1 MLRKEHRLEK
11 ELRLEKAYMSDILR
25 IAIDG
30 PGGAGKSTVA
40 KAVAK
45 KLGIDYIDTGAMYR
59 AIAYKFIS
67 LGITVDGENDEQ
79 FQALINKIL
88 ASTEVD
94 YSKGITRLDGIDVS
108 SKIRTAEIS
117 SAASS
122 FSAFPS
128 VRKKLVSL
136 QQKMAREK
144 SLVMDGRDIGS
155 NVIKD
160 AELKIFLTASPEERA
175 RRRYE
180 ELCEKGDMASY
191 AAVLCDM
198 QARDKNDMSR
208 QLNPLVKAED
218 AFELDSSNMSVDE
231 VVDLICERAKQ
242 V

>member
-1 MLRKEHRLEK
+1 
-11 ELRLEKAYMSDILR
+11 MSDILR

-59 AIAYKFIS
+59 AIAYKFMS
-67 LGITVDGENDEQ
+67 LGIIPGKDNDAK
-79 FQALINKIL
+79 FQDLINKIL

-94 YSKGITRLDGIDVS
+94 YSKGITRLDGTDVS
-108 SKIRTAEIS
+108 DKIRTTEIS

-136 QQKMAREK
+136 QQKMAQEK

-175 RRRYE
+175 RRRFE
-180 ELCEKGDMASY
+180 ELSKKNDKVDYE
-191 AAVLCDM
+191 AVLCDM
-198 QARDKNDMSR
+198 KIRDRNDMSR

-218 AFELDSSNMSVDE
+218 ALELDSSNMSVDD

-242 V
+242 LF

>member
-1 MLRKEHRLEK
+1 
-11 ELRLEKAYMSDILR
+11 MSDILR

-59 AIAYKFIS
+59 AIAYKLVSF
-67 LGITVDGENDEQ
+67 GIEPIKENDMKFHES
-79 FQALINKIL
+79 IDKIL
-88 ASTEVD
+88 LSTEVD
-94 YSKGITRLDGIDVS
+94 YSEGITRLDGIDVS

-128 VRKKLVSL
+128 VRKKLVNL

-180 ELCEKGDMASY
+180 ELCKKDDRVDYADVLRDMKT
-191 AAVLCDM
+191 
-198 QARDKNDMSR
+198 RDENDMSR

-231 VVDLICERAKQ
+231 VVNLICERAKQ
-242 V
+242 L

>member
-1 MLRKEHRLEK
+1 
-11 ELRLEKAYMSDILR
+11 MSDILR

-59 AIAYKFIS
+59 AIAYKFMS
-67 LGITVDGENDEQ
+67 LGIIPGKDNDAK
-79 FQALINKIL
+79 FQDLINKIL

-94 YSKGITRLDGIDVS
+94 YSKGITRLDGTDVS
-108 SKIRTAEIS
+108 DKIRTTEIS

-122 FSAFPS
+122 FSVFPS

-136 QQKMAREK
+136 QQKMAQEK

-175 RRRYE
+175 RRRFE
-180 ELCEKGDMASY
+180 ELSKKNDKVDYE
-191 AAVLCDM
+191 AVLCDM
-198 QARDKNDMSR
+198 KIRDKNDMSR

-218 AFELDSSNMSVDE
+218 ALELDSSNMSVDE

-242 V
+242 LF

>member
-1 MLRKEHRLEK
+1 MREK
-11 ELRLEKAYMSDILR
+11 HISDILR

-59 AIAYKFIS
+59 AIAYKFMS
-67 LGITVDGENDEQ
+67 LGIIPGKDNDAK
-79 FQALINKIL
+79 FQDLINKIL

-94 YSKGITRLDGIDVS
+94 YSKGITRLDGTDVS
-108 SKIRTAEIS
+108 DKIRTAEIS

-136 QQKMAREK
+136 QQKMAQEK

-175 RRRYE
+175 RRRFE
-180 ELCEKGDMASY
+180 EISKKGDTVDY
-191 AAVLCDM
+191 ETVLCDM
-198 QARDKNDMSR
+198 KIRDRNDMSR

-218 AFELDSSNMSVDE
+218 ALELDSSNMSVDE
-231 VVDLICERAKQ
+231 VVDLICERARQ
-242 V
+242 LF

>member
-1 MLRKEHRLEK
+1 
-11 ELRLEKAYMSDILR
+11 MSDILR

-67 LGITVDGENDEQ
+67 LGIRADGENDEQ

-88 ASTEVD
+88 ASTEID

-117 SAASS
+117 SAAST

-128 VRKKLVSL
+128 VRKKLVRL

-191 AAVLCDM
+191 AAVLCDI

-218 AFELDSSNMSVDE
+218 ALELDSSNMSVDE
-231 VVDLICERAKQ
+231 VVDLICERARQ
-242 V
+242 LF

>member
-1 MLRKEHRLEK
+1 
-11 ELRLEKAYMSDILR
+11 MSDILR

-59 AIAYKFIS
+59 AIAYKFMS
-67 LGITVDGENDEQ
+67 LGIIPGKDNDIK
-79 FQALINKIL
+79 FQDLINKIL

-94 YSKGITRLDGIDVS
+94 YSKGITRLDGTDVS
-108 SKIRTAEIS
+108 DKIRTTEIS

-136 QQKMAREK
+136 QQKMAQEK

-175 RRRYE
+175 RRRFE
-180 ELCEKGDMASY
+180 ELSKKNDKVDYE
-191 AAVLCDM
+191 AVLCDM
-198 QARDKNDMSR
+198 KIRDRNDMSR

-218 AFELDSSNMSVDE
+218 ALELDSSNMSVDE

-242 V
+242 LF

>member
-1 MLRKEHRLEK
+1 
-11 ELRLEKAYMSDILR
+11 MSDILR

-59 AIAYKFIS
+59 AIAYKFMS
-67 LGITVDGENDEQ
+67 LGIIPGKDNDAK
-79 FQALINKIL
+79 FQDLINKIL

-94 YSKGITRLDGIDVS
+94 YSKGITRLDGTDVS
-108 SKIRTAEIS
+108 DKIRTAEIS

-136 QQKMAREK
+136 QQKMAQEK

-160 AELKIFLTASPEERA
+160 AELKIFLTASPQERA
-175 RRRYE
+175 RRRFE
-180 ELCEKGDMASY
+180 ELSKKNNKVDY
-191 AAVLCDM
+191 ATVLCDM
-198 QARDKNDMSR
+198 KIRDRNDMSR

-218 AFELDSSNMSVDE
+218 ALELDSSNMSVDE

-242 V
+242 LF

>member
-1 MLRKEHRLEK
+1 
-11 ELRLEKAYMSDILR
+11 MSDILR

-67 LGITVDGENDEQ
+67 LGIRADGENDEQ

-117 SAASS
+117 SAAST

-242 V
+242 VFCVEK

>member
-1 MLRKEHRLEK
+1 
-11 ELRLEKAYMSDILR
+11 MSDILR

-59 AIAYKFIS
+59 AIAYKFMS
-67 LGITVDGENDEQ
+67 LGIIPGKDNDAK
-79 FQALINKIL
+79 FQDLINKIL

-94 YSKGITRLDGIDVS
+94 YSKGITRLDGTDVS
-108 SKIRTAEIS
+108 DKIRTTEIS

-136 QQKMAREK
+136 QQKMAQEK

-175 RRRYE
+175 RRRFE
-180 ELCEKGDMASY
+180 ELSKKNDKVDYE
-191 AAVLCDM
+191 AVLCDM
-198 QARDKNDMSR
+198 KIRDRNDMSR

-218 AFELDSSNMSVDE
+218 ALELDSSNMSVDE

-242 V
+242 LFCIEK

>member
-1 MLRKEHRLEK
+1 
-11 ELRLEKAYMSDILR
+11 MSDILR

-59 AIAYKFIS
+59 AIAYKLVSF
-67 LGITVDGENDEQ
+67 GIEPSKENDMKFHES
-79 FQALINKIL
+79 INKIL
-88 ASTEVD
+88 LSTEVD

-108 SKIRTAEIS
+108 DKIRTAEMC
-117 SAASS
+117 SAASY
-122 FSAFPS
+122 FSALPS
-128 VRKKLVSL
+128 VRNKLVRL
-136 QQKMAREK
+136 QQKMAKEK

-180 ELCEKGDMASY
+180 ELCKKDDRVDYADVLRDMKT
-191 AAVLCDM
+191 
-198 QARDKNDMSR
+198 RDENDMSR

-231 VVDLICERAKQ
+231 VVNLICERAKQ
-242 V
+242 L

>member
-1 MLRKEHRLEK
+1 
-11 ELRLEKAYMSDILR
+11 MSDILR

-67 LGITVDGENDEQ
+67 LGITADGEDDEQ

-117 SAASS
+117 SAAST

-218 AFELDSSNMSVDE
+218 AFELDSSNMSADE
-231 VVDLICERAKQ
+231 VVDLICERAKRSMLELNAKMKTRKIL
-242 V
+242 

>member
-1 MLRKEHRLEK
+1 
-11 ELRLEKAYMSDILR
+11 MSDILR

-67 LGITVDGENDEQ
+67 LGIAVDGENDEQ

-108 SKIRTAEIS
+108 SKIRTAEMS

-208 QLNPLVKAED
+208 QLNPLAKAED

>member
-1 MLRKEHRLEK
+1 
-11 ELRLEKAYMSDILR
+11 MSKNLR

-40 KAVAK
+40 KEVAR
-45 KLGIDYIDTGAMYR
+45 KLVIDYIDTGAMYR

-67 LGITVDGENDEQ
+67 CGLKPGIEDDGFTES
-79 FQALINKIL
+79 LNKIL
-88 ASTEVD
+88 VSTDVD
-94 YSKGITRLDGIDVS
+94 YSRGITRLDGIDVS
-108 SKIRTAEIS
+108 DKIRTAEIS

-122 FSAFPS
+122 FSAIPS

-136 QQKMAREK
+136 QQKMAQEK

-180 ELCEKGDMASY
+180 ELCQKGEKVEY
-191 AAVLCDM
+191 EVVLCEM
-198 QARDKNDMSR
+198 KTRDQNDMSR
-208 QLNPLVKAED
+208 ELNPLVKADD
-218 AFELDSSNMSVDE
+218 AWEIDSSELTASE
-231 VVDLICERAKQ
+231 VVKLICDRANQLFCVEK
-242 V
+242 

>member
-1 MLRKEHRLEK
+1 
-11 ELRLEKAYMSDILR
+11 MSDILR

-59 AIAYKFIS
+59 AIAYKFMS
-67 LGITVDGENDEQ
+67 LGIIPGKDNDAK
-79 FQALINKIL
+79 FQDLINQIL

-94 YSKGITRLDGIDVS
+94 YSKGITRLDGTDVS
-108 SKIRTAEIS
+108 DKIRTAEIS

-136 QQKMAREK
+136 QQKMAQEK

-175 RRRYE
+175 RRRFE
-180 ELCEKGDMASY
+180 EISKKGDTVDY
-191 AAVLCDM
+191 ETVLCDM
-198 QARDKNDMSR
+198 KIRDRNDMSR

-218 AFELDSSNMSVDE
+218 ALELDSSNMSVDE
-231 VVDLICERAKQ
+231 VVDLICERARQ
-242 V
+242 LF

>member
-1 MLRKEHRLEK
+1 
-11 ELRLEKAYMSDILR
+11 MSDILR

-208 QLNPLVKAED
+208 KLNPLVKAED

>member
-1 MLRKEHRLEK
+1 
-11 ELRLEKAYMSDILR
+11 MSDILR

-59 AIAYKFIS
+59 AIAYKFMS
-67 LGITVDGENDEQ
+67 LGIIPGKDNDAK
-79 FQALINKIL
+79 FQDLINKIL

-94 YSKGITRLDGIDVS
+94 YSKGITRLDGTDVS
-108 SKIRTAEIS
+108 DKIRTTEIS

-136 QQKMAREK
+136 QQKMAQEK

-175 RRRYE
+175 RRRFE
-180 ELCEKGDMASY
+180 ELSKKNDKVDYATVLGDMKI
-191 AAVLCDM
+191 
-198 QARDKNDMSR
+198 RDRNDMSR

-218 AFELDSSNMSVDE
+218 ALELDSSNMSVDE

-242 V
+242 LF

>member
-1 MLRKEHRLEK
+1 M
-11 ELRLEKAYMSDILR
+11 R

-40 KAVAK
+40 RAVAK

-67 LGITVDGENDEQ
+67 FGINPGNENDER
-79 FQALINKIL
+79 FQEAANKIL

-108 SKIRTAEIS
+108 NKIRTAEIS
-117 SAASS
+117 SAASC
-122 FSAFPS
+122 FSALPA

-136 QQKMAREK
+136 QQQMAQEK

-155 NVIKD
+155 NVIQD

-180 ELCEKGDMASY
+180 ELREKGDNVDY
-191 AAVLCDM
+191 AAVLCDIKT
-198 QARDKNDMSR
+198 RDKNDMSR
-208 QLNPLVKAED
+208 KLNPLVKAED
-218 AFELDSSNMSVDE
+218 AFEVDSSNMAVDE
-231 VVDLICERAKQ
+231 VVNLICERARQLFCVEK
-242 V
+242 

>member
-1 MLRKEHRLEK
+1 
-11 ELRLEKAYMSDILR
+11 MSDILR

-59 AIAYKFIS
+59 AIAYKFMS
-67 LGITVDGENDEQ
+67 LGIIPGKDNDAK
-79 FQALINKIL
+79 FQDLINKIL

-94 YSKGITRLDGIDVS
+94 YSKGITRLDGTDVS
-108 SKIRTAEIS
+108 DKIRTAEIS

-136 QQKMAREK
+136 QQKMAQEK

-175 RRRYE
+175 RRRFE
-180 ELCEKGDMASY
+180 EISKKGDTVDY
-191 AAVLCDM
+191 ETVLCDM
-198 QARDKNDMSR
+198 KIRDRNDMSR

-218 AFELDSSNMSVDE
+218 ALELDSSNMSVDE
-231 VVDLICERAKQ
+231 VVDLICERARQ
-242 V
+242 LF

>member
-1 MLRKEHRLEK
+1 
-11 ELRLEKAYMSDILR
+11 MSDILR

-242 V
+242 LF

>member
-1 MLRKEHRLEK
+1 MENS
-11 ELRLEKAYMSDILR
+11 MSKNLR

-40 KAVAK
+40 KEVAR

-67 LGITVDGENDEQ
+67 CGLKPGIENDGFTES
-79 FQALINKIL
+79 LNKIL
-88 ASTEVD
+88 VSTDVD
-94 YSKGITRLDGIDVS
+94 YSRGITRLDGIDVS
-108 SKIRTAEIS
+108 DKIRTAEIS

-122 FSAFPS
+122 FSAIPS

-136 QQKMAREK
+136 QQKMAQEK

-180 ELCEKGDMASY
+180 ELCQKGEKVEY
-191 AAVLCDM
+191 EAVLREM
-198 QARDKNDMSR
+198 KTRDQNDMSR
-208 QLNPLVKAED
+208 ELNPLVKADD
-218 AFELDSSNMSVDE
+218 AWEIDSSELTASE
-231 VVDLICERAKQ
+231 VVKLICDRANQLFCVEK
-242 V
+242 

>member
-1 MLRKEHRLEK
+1 
-11 ELRLEKAYMSDILR
+11 MSNILR

-59 AIAYKFIS
+59 AIAYKFMS
-67 LGITVDGENDEQ
+67 LGIIPGKDNDAK
-79 FQALINKIL
+79 FQDLINKIL

-94 YSKGITRLDGIDVS
+94 YSKGITRLDGTDVS
-108 SKIRTAEIS
+108 DKIRTTEIS

-136 QQKMAREK
+136 QQKMAQEK

-160 AELKIFLTASPEERA
+160 AELKIFLTASPQERA
-175 RRRYE
+175 RRRFE
-180 ELCEKGDMASY
+180 ELSKKNDKVDYE
-191 AAVLCDM
+191 AVLCDM
-198 QARDKNDMSR
+198 KIRDRNDMSR

-218 AFELDSSNMSVDE
+218 ALELDSSNMSVDE

-242 V
+242 LF

>member
-1 MLRKEHRLEK
+1 
-11 ELRLEKAYMSDILR
+11 MSDILR

-59 AIAYKFIS
+59 AIAYKFLS
-67 LGITVDGENDEQ
+67 LGIIPGKDNDAN
-79 FQALINKIL
+79 FQDLINKIL

-94 YSKGITRLDGIDVS
+94 YSKGITRLDGTDVS
-108 SKIRTAEIS
+108 DKIRTTEIS

-136 QQKMAREK
+136 QQKMAQEK

-175 RRRYE
+175 RRRFE
-180 ELCEKGDMASY
+180 ELSKKNDKVDYE
-191 AAVLCDM
+191 AVLCDM
-198 QARDKNDMSR
+198 KIRDRNDMSR

-218 AFELDSSNMSVDE
+218 ALELDSSNMSVDE

-242 V
+242 LF

>member
-1 MLRKEHRLEK
+1 
-11 ELRLEKAYMSDILR
+11 MSKNLR

-40 KAVAK
+40 KEVAR

-67 LGITVDGENDEQ
+67 CGLKPGIEDDGFTES
-79 FQALINKIL
+79 LNKIL
-88 ASTEVD
+88 VSTDVD
-94 YSKGITRLDGIDVS
+94 YSRGITRLDGIDVS
-108 SKIRTAEIS
+108 DKIRTAETS

-122 FSAFPS
+122 FSAIPS

-136 QQKMAREK
+136 QQKMAQEK

-180 ELCEKGDMASY
+180 ELCQKGEKVEY
-191 AAVLCDM
+191 EVVLCEM
-198 QARDKNDMSR
+198 KTRDQNDMSR
-208 QLNPLVKAED
+208 ELNPLVKADD
-218 AFELDSSNMSVDE
+218 AWEIDSSELTASE
-231 VVDLICERAKQ
+231 VVKLICDRANQLFCVEK
-242 V
+242 

>member
-1 MLRKEHRLEK
+1 
-11 ELRLEKAYMSDILR
+11 MSDILR

-59 AIAYKFIS
+59 AIAYKFMS
-67 LGITVDGENDEQ
+67 LGIIPGKDNDAK
-79 FQALINKIL
+79 FQDLINKIL

-94 YSKGITRLDGIDVS
+94 YSKGITRLDGTDVS
-108 SKIRTAEIS
+108 DKIRTTEIS

-136 QQKMAREK
+136 QQKMAQEK

-175 RRRYE
+175 RRRFE
-180 ELCEKGDMASY
+180 EISKKGDTVDY
-191 AAVLCDM
+191 ETVLCDM
-198 QARDKNDMSR
+198 KIRDRNDMSR

-218 AFELDSSNMSVDE
+218 ALELDSSNMSVDE
-231 VVDLICERAKQ
+231 VVDLICERARQ
-242 V
+242 LF

>member
-1 MLRKEHRLEK
+1 
-11 ELRLEKAYMSDILR
+11 MSKNLR

-40 KAVAK
+40 KEVAR

-67 LGITVDGENDEQ
+67 CGLKPGIEDDGFTES
-79 FQALINKIL
+79 LNKIL
-88 ASTEVD
+88 VSTDVD
-94 YSKGITRLDGIDVS
+94 YSRGITRLDGIDVS
-108 SKIRTAEIS
+108 DKIRTAEIS

-122 FSAFPS
+122 FSAIPS

-136 QQKMAREK
+136 QQKMAQEK

-180 ELCEKGDMASY
+180 ELCQKGEKVEY
-191 AAVLCDM
+191 EAVLCEM
-198 QARDKNDMSR
+198 KTRDQNDMSR
-208 QLNPLVKAED
+208 ELNPLVKADD
-218 AFELDSSNMSVDE
+218 AWEIDSSELTASE
-231 VVDLICERAKQ
+231 VVKLICDRANQLVSVK
-242 V
+242 

>member
-1 MLRKEHRLEK
+1 
-11 ELRLEKAYMSDILR
+11 MSDILR

-67 LGITVDGENDEQ
+67 LGITADGENDEQ

-208 QLNPLVKAED
+208 QLNPLVRAED

-242 V
+242 VFCVEK

>member
-1 MLRKEHRLEK
+1 
-11 ELRLEKAYMSDILR
+11 MSDILR

-59 AIAYKFIS
+59 AIAYKFMS
-67 LGITVDGENDEQ
+67 LGIIPGKDNDAK
-79 FQALINKIL
+79 FQDLINKIL

-94 YSKGITRLDGIDVS
+94 YSKGVTRLDGTDVS
-108 SKIRTAEIS
+108 DKIRTSEIS

-136 QQKMAREK
+136 QQRMAQEK

-175 RRRYE
+175 RRRFE
-180 ELCEKGDMASY
+180 ELSKKNDKVDYE
-191 AAVLCDM
+191 AVLCDM
-198 QARDKNDMSR
+198 KIRDRNDMSR

-218 AFELDSSNMSVDE
+218 ALELDSSNMSVDE

-242 V
+242 LFGVEK

>member
-1 MLRKEHRLEK
+1 
-11 ELRLEKAYMSDILR
+11 MSKNLR

-40 KAVAK
+40 KEVAR

-67 LGITVDGENDEQ
+67 CGLKPGIEDDGFTES
-79 FQALINKIL
+79 LNKIL
-88 ASTEVD
+88 VSTDVD
-94 YSKGITRLDGIDVS
+94 YSRGITRLDGIDVS
-108 SKIRTAEIS
+108 DKIRTAEIS

-122 FSAFPS
+122 FSAIPS

-136 QQKMAREK
+136 QQKMAQEK

-180 ELCEKGDMASY
+180 ELCQKGEKVEY
-191 AAVLCDM
+191 EVVLCEM
-198 QARDKNDMSR
+198 KTRDQNDMSR
-208 QLNPLVKAED
+208 ELNPLVKADD
-218 AFELDSSNMSVDE
+218 AWEIDSSELTASE
-231 VVDLICERAKQ
+231 VVKLICDRANQLFCVEK
-242 V
+242 

>member
-1 MLRKEHRLEK
+1 
-11 ELRLEKAYMSDILR
+11 MSNNLR

-40 KAVAK
+40 KEVAK
-45 KLGIDYIDTGAMYR
+45 NLGIDYIDTGAMYR

-67 LGITVDGENDEQ
+67 CGLKSDGQYDEVFRASVD
-79 FQALINKIL
+79 KIL
-88 ASTEVD
+88 DSTDID
-94 YSKGITRLDGIDVS
+94 YSKGITRLDGMDVS
-108 SKIRTAEIS
+108 DKIRTPEIS

-122 FSAFPS
+122 FSAIPS

-136 QQKMAREK
+136 QQKMAKEK

-180 ELCEKGDMASY
+180 ELSAKGENVEY
-191 AAVLCDM
+191 AAVLCEM
-198 QARDKNDMSR
+198 KTRDQNDMSR
-208 QLNPLVKAED
+208 DLNPLVKADD
-218 AFELDSSNMSVDE
+218 AWEIDSSDISASE
-231 VVDLICERAKQ
+231 VVNLICTKAKQ
-242 V
+242 LLCIEK

>member
-1 MLRKEHRLEK
+1 
-11 ELRLEKAYMSDILR
+11 MSDILR

-136 QQKMAREK
+136 QQKIAREK

-160 AELKIFLTASPEERA
+160 AELKVFLTASPEERA

>member
-1 MLRKEHRLEK
+1 
-11 ELRLEKAYMSDILR
+11 MSDILR

-231 VVDLICERAKQ
+231 VVNLICERAKQ
-242 V
+242 L

>member
-1 MLRKEHRLEK
+1 
-11 ELRLEKAYMSDILR
+11 MSDILR

-59 AIAYKFIS
+59 AIAYKLVSF
-67 LGITVDGENDEQ
+67 GIEPRKENDMKFHES
-79 FQALINKIL
+79 INKIL
-88 ASTEVD
+88 LSTEVD

-108 SKIRTAEIS
+108 DKIRTAEMS
-117 SAASS
+117 SAASY
-122 FSAFPS
+122 FSALPS
-128 VRKKLVSL
+128 VRNKLVRL
-136 QQKMAREK
+136 QQKMAKEK

-180 ELCEKGDMASY
+180 ELCKKDDRVDYADVLRDMKT
-191 AAVLCDM
+191 
-198 QARDKNDMSR
+198 RDENDMSR

-231 VVDLICERAKQ
+231 VVNLICERAKQ
-242 V
+242 L

>member
-1 MLRKEHRLEK
+1 
-11 ELRLEKAYMSDILR
+11 MSKNLR

-40 KAVAK
+40 KEVAR

-67 LGITVDGENDEQ
+67 CGLKPGIEDDGFTES
-79 FQALINKIL
+79 LNKIL
-88 ASTEVD
+88 VSTDVD
-94 YSKGITRLDGIDVS
+94 YSRGITRLDGIDVS
-108 SKIRTAEIS
+108 DKIRTAEIS
-117 SAASS
+117 SAASF
-122 FSAFPS
+122 FSAIPS

-136 QQKMAREK
+136 QQKMAQEK

-180 ELCEKGDMASY
+180 ELCQKGEKVEY
-191 AAVLCDM
+191 EVVLCEM
-198 QARDKNDMSR
+198 KTRDQNDMSR
-208 QLNPLVKAED
+208 ELNPLVKADD
-218 AFELDSSNMSVDE
+218 AWEIDSSELTASE
-231 VVDLICERAKQ
+231 VVKLICDRANQLFCVEK
-242 V
+242 

>member
-1 MLRKEHRLEK
+1 
-11 ELRLEKAYMSDILR
+11 MSDILR

-59 AIAYKFIS
+59 AIAYKFLS
-67 LGITVDGENDEQ
+67 LGIIPGKDNDAH
-79 FQALINKIL
+79 FQDLINKIL

-94 YSKGITRLDGIDVS
+94 YSKGITRLDGTDVS
-108 SKIRTAEIS
+108 DKIRTTEIS

-136 QQKMAREK
+136 QQKMAQEK

-175 RRRYE
+175 RRRFE
-180 ELCEKGDMASY
+180 ELSKKNDKVDYE
-191 AAVLCDM
+191 AVLCDM
-198 QARDKNDMSR
+198 KIRDRNDMSR

-218 AFELDSSNMSVDE
+218 ALELDSSNMSVDE

-242 V
+242 LF

>member
-1 MLRKEHRLEK
+1 
-11 ELRLEKAYMSDILR
+11 MSDILR

-59 AIAYKFIS
+59 AIAYKFMS
-67 LGITVDGENDEQ
+67 LGIIPGKDNDAK
-79 FQALINKIL
+79 FQDLINKIL

-94 YSKGITRLDGIDVS
+94 YSKGITRLDGTDVS
-108 SKIRTAEIS
+108 DKIRTTEIS

-136 QQKMAREK
+136 QQKMAQEK

-175 RRRYE
+175 RRRFE
-180 ELCEKGDMASY
+180 ELSKKNDKVDYE
-191 AAVLCDM
+191 AVLCDM
-198 QARDKNDMSR
+198 KIRDKNDMSR

-218 AFELDSSNMSVDE
+218 ALELDSSNMSVDE

-242 V
+242 LF